1 MTAAVQVTVR
11 LRVTVLDGWRV
22 CALEA
27 RANEKIAA
35 VKQRALAAA
44 GIAPDRAAEYVVKFG
59 GALVANE
66 GRSLSELGVPDGAAL
81 VVLSARRRAVR

>member
-1 MTAAVQVTVR
+1 MTPVPTTLR
-11 LRVTVLDGWRV
+11 LRVTVADAWQV

-35 VKQRALAAA
+35 VKQRSLAAA
-44 GIAPDRAAEYVVKFG
+44 HIGAGRAPEYVVKFG

-66 GRSLSELGVPDGAAL
+66 ASSLADLSVPDGAAL
-81 VVLSARRRAVR
+81 VVLPARRRAVR

>member
-1 MTAAVQVTVR
+1 MTAAVQVIVR

-27 RANEKIAA
+27 RVNEKIAT
-35 VKQRALAAA
+35 VKQRALTAA
-44 GIAPDRAAEYVVKFG
+44 GIAAARAADFVVKYG
-59 GALVANE
+59 GALVGNE
-66 GRSLSELGVPDGAAL
+66 ARSLSELGVPDGAAL

>member
-1 MTAAVQVTVR
+1 VIAPVQVTLRV
-11 LRVTVLDGWRV
+11 RVTVLDGWSV

-27 RANEKIAA
+27 RANEKVSA

-44 GIAPDRAAEYVVKFG
+44 GIAPALAAEYVVKFG
-59 GALVANE
+59 GGLVGNE
-66 GRSLSELGVPDGAAL
+66 ARSLSELGVPDGAAL